1 MSTKYFFTSDTHF
14 GHANVIRHDKRP
26 FKDVE
31 EMDKALIDNWNAK
44 VKDRNTQIFHLG
56 DFAYRNT
63 RSIGYYLNQ
72 LYGQV
77 HIIFG
82 NHDDLG
88 ARSARARELFL
99 TSQEAL
105 YINLHSVRITMY
117 HYAQRTWR
125 NSHHGAWHLF
135 GHSHGHIAP
144 LGKSFD
150 VGVTANNYTPLSFEE
165 VEARM
170 NTLPAISESHR
181 LEPGEE

>member
-1 MSTKYFFTSDTHF
+1 MSTKIFFTSDTHF
-14 GHANVIRHDKRP
+14 GHANIIKHDNRP

-44 VKDRNTQIFHLG
+44 VQNRNTQVYHLG
-56 DFAYRNT
+56 DFSYRNR
-63 RSIGYYLNQ
+63 RSVGYYLEQ

-77 HIIFG
+77 HIVFG

-88 ARSARARELFL
+88 ARVHRDRFL
-99 TSQEAL
+99 TASEAL
-105 YINLHSVRITMY
+105 YVNINNVRITMY

-135 GHSHGHIAP
+135 GHSHGHMAP

-170 NTLPAISESHR
+170 KSLSTVFETHR